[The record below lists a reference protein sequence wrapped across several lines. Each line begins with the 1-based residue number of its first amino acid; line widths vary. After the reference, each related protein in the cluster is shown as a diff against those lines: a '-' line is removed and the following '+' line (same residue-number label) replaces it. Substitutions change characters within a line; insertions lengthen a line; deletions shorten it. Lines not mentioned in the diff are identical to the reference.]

1 MVVMEMG
8 YDDDVDEDLRD
19 ALTER
24 VGELVDEDTDEV
36 VDAVLLWYRDGDGDL
51 FELLTDALGPLADNG
66 VVWLLTPKA
75 GRDGHVEPSEI
86 SESAPTAGLQQTS
99 TLNAGKDWTAARL
112 VSPRGRKKKLT
123 ADDDVPKRAILRDS
137 LPDVHT
143 QSAVTAM
150 ISPYQA
156 HVSVTRPTAFVVDYA
171 VYDSG
176 DSSPTLDV
184 ELSSAVY
191 LDTDDEA
198 KIAAVIQALDRLLDL
213 TGYGEGRDV
222 RIQRGSIFRR
232 AA

>member
-1 MVVMEMG
+1 MSATAGQADGVRSLADRFGFEPNMVVMEMG

-99 TLNAGKDWTAARL
+99 TVNAGKDWTGARL
-112 VSPRGRKKKLT
+112 VSPRGAAKKK
-123 ADDDVPKRAILRDS
+123 
-137 LPDVHT
+137 
-143 QSAVTAM
+143 
-150 ISPYQA
+150 
-156 HVSVTRPTAFVVDYA
+156 
-171 VYDSG
+171 
-176 DSSPTLDV
+176 
-184 ELSSAVY
+184 
-191 LDTDDEA
+191 
-198 KIAAVIQALDRLLDL
+198 
-213 TGYGEGRDV
+213 
-222 RIQRGSIFRR
+222 
-232 AA
+232 